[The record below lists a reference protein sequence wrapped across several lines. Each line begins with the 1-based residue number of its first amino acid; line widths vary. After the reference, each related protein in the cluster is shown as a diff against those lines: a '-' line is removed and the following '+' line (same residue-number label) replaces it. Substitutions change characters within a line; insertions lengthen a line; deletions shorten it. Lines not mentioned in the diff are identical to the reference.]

1 MKSIVVPIDDDRS
14 SDWVVNH
21 VVPLYHQAPLRIY
34 LLNVQPVL
42 SRYVARFIP
51 ASELHDYHQENGLR
65 VLQPVMAKLDA
76 AGVPHID
83 RVLVGRKAETIVQFA
98 RTCRCDQIILPSQ
111 TPSLL
116 SNLGLGSI
124 SSQIRH
130 LIGVGAGCDIC
141 EVC

>member
-1 MKSIVVPIDDDRS
+1 MKSIVVPIDDDGS
-14 SDWVVNH
+14 SDWVADH
-21 VVPLYHQAPLRIY
+21 VVPLYHQAPLQIY

-51 ASELHDYHQENGLR
+51 AGELHDYHQENGLR
-65 VLQPVMAKLDA
+65 VLRPVMEKLDA

-98 RTCRCDQIILPSQ
+98 RACGCDQIILPSE
-111 TPSLL
+111 TPSFL

-124 SSQIRH
+124 GSQIRH
-130 LIGVGAGCDIC
+130 LVGVGAGCKIS